1 MPEKK
6 EGVTIN
12 KARGFFYQL
21 ARLLG
26 DVNAVTKGPEAIAKR
41 HGRKMLYK
49 TFGKEVNKLLK

>member
-6 EGVTIN
+6 DGLTIN
-12 KARGFFYQL
+12 KTRGFFYQL
-21 ARLLG
+21 ARVLG

-41 HGRKMLYK
+41 YGRKMLYK

>member
-1 MPEKK
+1 MTEKK

-12 KARGFFYQL
+12 KARGVFYQL

-26 DVNAVTKGPEAIAKR
+26 DVNAVTKGPKAIAKR
-41 HGRKMLYK
+41 YGRKMLYK